1 MKTIKLGIT
10 TLLMVFGVSMAYAL
24 NNSYCCVEGEPC
36 SYAPKAWK
44 PMIEMRDVMKS
55 TFHPM
60 LENNL
65 KPARENATLMLEKA
79 KALVAA
85 ADRPKMFK
93 GDKKDAEFNDMLTK
107 AEIYANKV
115 AQNAT
120 DEEVKIALSDL
131 HGAFATLVPE
141 KMKEELHKMDKEKG
155 KTCEH

>member
-1 MKTIKLGIT
+1 MKTIKLGIM
-10 TLLMVFGVSMAYAL
+10 TLTMIFGVSMAYAL
-24 NNSYCCVEGEPC
+24 NSNYCCVQGEPC
-36 SYAPKAWK
+36 SYAPKAWQ
-44 PMIEMRDVMKS
+44 PMMEMRAVMQS

-65 KPARENATLMLEKA
+65 KPARENAALMLEKA

-85 ADRPKMFK
+85 TDRPKNLK
-93 GDKKDAEFNDMLTK
+93 GDKKDAEFNDMLAK

-131 HGAFATLVPE
+131 HGAFAGLVPE
-141 KMKEELHKMDKEKG
+141 KMKEEMHKMDKEKG

>member
-44 PMIEMRDVMKS
+44 PMIEMREVMKS

-79 KALVAA
+79 KDLVVAT
-85 ADRPKMFK
+85 DRPKMFK
-93 GDKKDAEFNDMLTK
+93 GDKKDAELNDMLAK

-141 KMKEELHKMDKEKG
+141 KMKEEMHKMDKEKG

>member
-1 MKTIKLGIT
+1 
-10 TLLMVFGVSMAYAL
+10 
-24 NNSYCCVEGEPC
+24 
-36 SYAPKAWK
+36 
-44 PMIEMRDVMKS
+44 
-55 TFHPM
+55 M

-65 KPARENATLMLEKA
+65 KPARENTALMLEKA

-85 ADRPKMFK
+85 TDRPKNLK
-93 GDKKDAEFNDMLTK
+93 GDKKDAEFNDMLAK

-131 HGAFATLVPE
+131 HGAFAGLVPE
-141 KMKEELHKMDKEKG
+141 KMKEEMHKMDKEKG